1 MSLPLRIDSQADT
14 PQRHRRNAQILNK
27 LLGQAL
33 SAGASGDVQLSNGS
47 GGFTAGTVPMTV
59 NGTTGAISAVGG
71 AFTTS
76 TTQTILKGVSINVA
90 SIPSGT
96 LVAPPAGLN
105 IGDLWVDTTTSAQ
118 YPIVRMRAS

>member
-71 AFTTS
+71 AFTISS
-76 TTQTILKGVSINVA
+76 TGTINVA